1 MLKDILFLDFN
12 FNKLGQTYMKQ
23 NKQKKATTF
32 KDTLN
37 NTKQAH
43 NIDHFDYRVARLR
56 LFFNIAADQYGGELG
71 EHRRVNDAFSV

>member
-1 MLKDILFLDFN
+1 
-12 FNKLGQTYMKQ
+12 MKKKKRKKKPPSKTPISSVQ
-23 NKQKKATTF
+23 N
-32 KDTLN
+32 TLN